1 MAQPGVTVGQ
11 EAPDFALHDLHG
23 NKLKLS
29 SYRGRHNVVLVLN
42 RGLICPYC
50 RRNLGRL
57 AARYEEFKQRNT
69 EIIAIGI
76 DSAPAF
82 ERFWSAG
89 EIPFVGAPDPERKAL
104 RRYGQQVKLLRLG
117 RLPAV
122 VIIDREGVVRWVH
135 YGGSMMDI
143 PEIDELLSRIDAM
156 ERSR

>member
-1 MAQPGVTVGQ
+1 MTQSGVIVGQ
-11 EAPDFALHDLHG
+11 EAPDFALPDFRG
-23 NKLKLS
+23 DRVKLS
-29 SYRGRHNVVLVLN
+29 DYRGRRNVVLVLN

-57 AARYEEFKQRNT
+57 AARYDDFKKRDT
-69 EIIAIGI
+69 EIVAIGV

-82 ERFWSAG
+82 ERFWLNG
-89 EIPFVGAPDPERKAL
+89 EIPFVGVPDPERRAL

-122 VIIDREGVVRWVH
+122 LIIDRAGIVRWVH

-143 PEIDELLSRIDAM
+143 PDSDALLSRIDAM
-156 ERSR
+156 EREG